1 MDREE
6 EIIFTEMDKLTQKLS
21 KSFKELKLFKNI
33 LEKKK
38 NK

>member
-6 EIIFTEMDKLTQKLS
+6 IIFYEMDKLTQELS
-21 KSFKELKLFKNI
+21 KSFEELKLFKNI

>member
-6 EIIFTEMDKLTQKLS
+6 EIIFTEMDKLTQELS
-21 KSFKELKLFKNI
+21 KSFEELKLFKNI